1 MEKNLTNSRL
11 DRQNILNNEY
21 AIQEMQK
28 TFEIKG
34 VMFEGRIRFIKEQI
48 AKFYEVDIRTI
59 ERYIEQYNSELTENG
74 YEIIKGKR
82 LKDFMKEYN
91 FNVAD
96 IDVGDIPR
104 TIPTLSIFDFR
115 TLLNIGMLLVESER
129 AKTVRKMILDI
140 VIDTINMKTGGETKY
155 INQRDEDFINSWY
168 EEENYRREFTDALK
182 NYVVGGNFKY
192 ATYTDKIYQSIFREK
207 AAEYRKV
214 LNLKAKDKT
223 RDTFYAEILDL
234 IASYECG
241 LADVIK
247 NNSEKVGRC
256 LEYSEVDDIFLEFE
270 NQKLYKPLIN
280 KAREKMASRDLAFRD
295 ALHLKLKDYIT
306 PLQAS
311 EYERFLGIKSQE
323 LKERMEEAK
332 EVFKRL
338 KERE

>member
-1 MEKNLTNSRL
+1 MEKDLTNSKL

-21 AIQEMQK
+21 AIEEIKKAFQ
-28 TFEIKG
+28 IKG
-34 VMFEGRIRFIKEQI
+34 VMFENRFRFIKEQV
-48 AKFYEVDIRTI
+48 AKFYEVDVRTI
-59 ERYIEQYNSELTENG
+59 ERYLEQYNDELIENG

-82 LKDFMKEYN
+82 LKEFMKKYN
-91 FNVAD
+91 MEVAD
-96 IDVGDIPR
+96 INAGDIPK
-104 TIPTLSIFDFR
+104 TIPALSIFDFR
-115 TLLNIGMLLVESER
+115 TLLNMGMLLIESER
-129 AKTVRKMILDI
+129 ARLVRKMVLDI
-140 VIDTINMKTGGETKY
+140 VIDTINVKTGGETKY

-207 AAEYRKV
+207 ASEYRKI
-214 LNLKAKDKT
+214 LKLETKDKT

-241 LADVIK
+241 LADVIRNK
-247 NNSEKVGRC
+247 SEENGRL
-256 LEYSEVDDIFLEFE
+256 LEYTEVDDIFSEFE

-306 PLQAS
+306 PLQAN
-311 EYERFLGIKSQE
+311 EYERFLGAKSQE
-323 LKERMEEAK
+323 LKERMEEAQ

>member
-1 MEKNLTNSRL
+1 MGKDLTNSKV

-21 AIQEMQK
+21 AISEIEK
-28 TFEIKG
+28 NITLNGVCFEDK
-34 VMFEGRIRFIKEQI
+34 IRFIKEQV
-48 AKFYEVDIRTI
+48 AKFYEVDVRTI
-59 ERYIEQYNSELTENG
+59 ERYIEQYNEELTSNG
-74 YEIIKGKR
+74 YEILKGKR
-82 LKDFMKEYN
+82 LKDFLNKYN
-91 FNVAD
+91 IEVAD
-96 IDVGDIPR
+96 INVGDLPK
-104 TIPTLSIFDFR
+104 TIPTLGVFDFR
-115 TLLNIGMLLVESER
+115 TVLNVGMLLSESER
-129 AKTVRKMILDI
+129 AKTVRSMILDI
-140 VIDTINMKTGGETKY
+140 VIDTINIKTGGETKY
-155 INQRDEDFINSWY
+155 INQRDEDFINSWF

-182 NYVVGGNFKY
+182 DYVIGGNFKY
-192 ATYTDKIYQSIFREK
+192 PTYTDKIYQSIFREK
-207 AAEYRKV
+207 ASEYRKV
-214 LNLKAKDKT
+214 LNLEAKDKT

-247 NNSEKVGRC
+247 KKSIDLGRK
-256 LEYSEVDDIFLEFE
+256 LEYSEVDEIFEEFE

-311 EYERFLGIKSQE
+311 EYERFLGAKSEE
-323 LKERMEEAK
+323 LQERMKEAQ